1 MYLSILSSSATVVSV
16 AALNVNR
23 PPSPIKQCSA
33 FEKPSSQSCKI
44 QSEEVLGSKSQGDT
58 ALGKQIQAI

>member
-16 AALNVNR
+16 AVFKVNR
-23 PPSPIKQCSA
+23 PPSLIKLCLA
-33 FEKPSSQSCKI
+33 FDKPALSCKI

-58 ALGKQIQAI
+58 VLG